1 MRHRTAPEI
10 NPSQPITVE
19 QLHKATAQLIK
30 QGKGDKRIYLATD
43 DE

>member
-10 NPSQPITVE
+10 NPAQPITVE